1 MSRRATAVTI
11 IEKVKRRSSEI
22 NLRTF
27 ENFAVPPQEGDQDAE
42 LLDTG
47 LQGHGLQGESAL
59 TLYSIRNL

>member
-27 ENFAVPPQEGDQDAE
+27 ENFAGPPKEGRQNAA
-42 LLDTG
+42 LLDTVWR
-47 LQGHGLQGESAL
+47 GHGLQG
-59 TLYSIRNL
+59 